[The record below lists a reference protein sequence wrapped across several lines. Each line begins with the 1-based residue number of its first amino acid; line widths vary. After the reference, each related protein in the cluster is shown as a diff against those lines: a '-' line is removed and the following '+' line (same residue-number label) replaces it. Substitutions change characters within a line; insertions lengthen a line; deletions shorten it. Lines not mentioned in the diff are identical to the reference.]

1 MPQFRNGNDASI
13 GELFGRLTHDVGTLF
28 RQEVKLAKIEMTE
41 KVSHLK
47 GDLASLGAGA
57 AVALVGALALGAAL
71 ILGLVEIGVAPWL
84 AALLVGGALALLGYS
99 MLQKG
104 LKDLKRNDLV
114 PTRTVETL
122 KDDVQWVKEQRT

>member
-1 MPQFRNGNDASI
+1 MPQLRTDASV
-13 GELFGRLTHDVGTLF
+13 GELFGQLTSDVGTLF
-28 RQEVKLAKIEMTE
+28 RQEVKLAKVEMSE

-57 AVALVGALALGAAL
+57 AVAGVGALALGAAL
-71 ILGLVEIGVAPWL
+71 ILGLVALGIAPWL
-84 AALLVGGALALLGYS
+84 AALLVGGALALAGYT

-104 LKDLKRNDLV
+104 LSDLKRNDLV

>member
-1 MPQFRNGNDASI
+1 MPQLRNDASI
-13 GELFGRLTHDVGTLF
+13 GELFGQLTSDVGTLF

-41 KVSHLK
+41 KVSTLK
-47 GDLASLGAGA
+47 GDLVSLGAGA
-57 AVALVGALALGAAL
+57 AVAGVGALALGAAL
-71 ILGLVEIGVAPWL
+71 ILGLVALGVAPWL
-84 AALLVGGALALLGYS
+84 AALLVGGALAVAGYM

-104 LKDLKRNDLV
+104 MTDLKRTELV